1 MAPFVVLTGSFLL
14 FRILGFAGVPYFGE
28 WQHALQAAV
37 AAMLLLTASA
47 HWGKR
52 RADLIGMV
60 PRSLPNAAGIVT
72 VTGLLEIA
80 GAAAILVPAY
90 SHAAAVGIAVFFV
103 LIFPAN
109 VRGAREKLT
118 IGGRPVPGL
127 IARTVLQVAF
137 IAAALL
143 ASPLIF

>member
-1 MAPFVVLTGSFLL
+1 MAPFIVLTGSCIL
-14 FRILGFAGVPYFGE
+14 FRILGFAGVPYLAD
-28 WQHALQAAV
+28 WQHSLQAAV

-52 RADLIGMV
+52 RPDLIRIV

-80 GAAAILVPAY
+80 AAAAILIPAY
-90 SHAAAVGIAVFFV
+90 SHAAAVCLAVFFV

-127 IARTVLQVAF
+127 IARTVLQFAF

-143 ASPLIF
+143 ASPMIF